1 MYARLSIAFLSL
13 VLAVSQALSA
23 LPPFGAGKPAGWGA
37 PAPANSQQSTGS
49 GSFPFGGAPAM
60 VTSDPSTGSSGP
72 PASGGTSATG
82 DVATSG
88 SSSTA
93 GAGSGGTLATP
104 GNSSTAGAGSGGASQ
119 SAVSPASSGASTG
132 GPYDGRT
139 YQGTATTDDADWS
152 IGNCLLSRWPQPK
165 GLEPLAIAQNLW
177 DSSRMC
183 GACVAITSSF
193 GTHLGIVTDQ
203 SDVKPN
209 SLDLGREMWSEV
221 SNHQKST
228 ALPITWQLVSCN
240 FTAPM
245 QFYNKEGVNPQ
256 YTAIQVAGANKPIK
270 SLEAQVTDGKNS
282 GGGGWVKLVRQSNSN
297 HFTPSGGGLGTSAD
311 LRVTCDDGKQIITKG
326 VSLVD
331 SKKPTAASGNC

>member
-1 MYARLSIAFLSL
+1 MYARSSIAFLSL

-49 GSFPFGGAPAM
+49 GSFPSSGSVPAT
-60 VTSDPSTGSSGP
+60 VTSNQSTGSSGS

-82 DVATSG
+82 DVAT
-88 SSSTA
+88 
-93 GAGSGGTLATP
+93 P
-104 GNSSTAGAGSGGASQ
+104 GTAGAGSGGASQ
-119 SAVSPASSGASTG
+119 SGVSSASSGASTG

-139 YQGTATTDDADWS
+139 YQGTATTDNADWS

-183 GACVAITSSF
+183 GACVSITSSF

-331 SKKPTAASGNC
+331 SKTPTAASGNC

>member
-49 GSFPFGGAPAM
+49 GSFPSSGSVPAT
-60 VTSDPSTGSSGP
+60 VTSNQSTGSSGS

-82 DVATSG
+82 DVAT
-88 SSSTA
+88 
-93 GAGSGGTLATP
+93 P
-104 GNSSTAGAGSGGASQ
+104 GTAGAGSGGASQ
-119 SAVSPASSGASTG
+119 SGVSSASSGASTG

-139 YQGTATTDDADWS
+139 YQGTATTDNADWS

-183 GACVAITSSF
+183 GACVSITSSF